1 MHDLIDRWL
10 AVGAL
15 PSDGAEQRALKRVLV
30 GAVYAFL
37 FFGLTWVL
45 TGFSPFRPGTLIV
58 AACFFAGTLL
68 NLAIFARTRRF
79 ERFLWSTFVI
89 GLTVSLAGQI
99 VIGGFA
105 ASGGAIFWGV
115 IAPIGAVIFF
125 GPERAFRWF
134 LAYLAVVVI
143 LVAVDPWVRN
153 WATTPYPLSITFFAV
168 DTIGPAAIGFLTVR
182 YVDRRRRA
190 AQARSDELLLNV
202 LPEPIAERLKA
213 GAGVIADQHPAVS
226 VLFADVVDFTPFA
239 EATPPASVVDLL
251 NDLFSEFDELADR
264 FGMEKIK
271 TIGDAY
277 MAVAGVP
284 EPIADHAACAL
295 RMGIEMLAGVR
306 LHRDRTGRL
315 LDLRVGIA
323 SGPVVAGVI
332 GRRKFSYDLWGDTVN
347 TASRMES
354 SGIPGCIQV
363 TPETR
368 ELLGEGYPWRRR
380 DEVPIKGKGTMTTF
394 VLDPTALGADAAP
407 RPAGRA
413 GG

>member
-1 MHDLIDRWL
+1 MHELIDGAL
-10 AVGAL
+10 DVGAL
-15 PSDGAEQRALKRVLV
+15 PSDRPEQRAQKRVLV

-37 FFGLTWVL
+37 LFGLTWVL
-45 TGFSPFRPGTLIV
+45 TGLTPFRPGELIV
-58 AACFFAGTLL
+58 AGCFFAGTLL

-79 ERFLWSTFVI
+79 ERFLRWTFVI
-89 GLTVSLAGQI
+89 GLTVSLAGQV

-105 ASGGAIFWGV
+105 ASGGAVFWGV
-115 IAPIGAVIFF
+115 IAPIGAIIFF

-134 LAYLAVVVI
+134 LAYLATVAI
-143 LVAVDPWVRN
+143 LVAVDPWVRS

-182 YVDRRRRA
+182 YIDRQRRA

-226 VLFADVVDFTPFA
+226 VLFADVVDFTPYA
-239 EATPPASVVDLL
+239 EVTPPASVVERL
-251 NDLFSEFDELADR
+251 NDLFSEFDELADTY
-264 FGMEKIK
+264 GMEKIK

-284 EPIADHAACAL
+284 EPRADHAGRAL
-295 RMGIEMLAGVR
+295 EMAIAMLARVHR
-306 LHRDRTGRL
+306 HRDDRGLL

-332 GRRKFSYDLWGDTVN
+332 GRRKFS
-347 TASRMES
+347 
-354 SGIPGCIQV
+354 
-363 TPETR
+363 
-368 ELLGEGYPWRRR
+368 
-380 DEVPIKGKGTMTTF
+380 
-394 VLDPTALGADAAP
+394 
-407 RPAGRA
+407 
-413 GG
+413 